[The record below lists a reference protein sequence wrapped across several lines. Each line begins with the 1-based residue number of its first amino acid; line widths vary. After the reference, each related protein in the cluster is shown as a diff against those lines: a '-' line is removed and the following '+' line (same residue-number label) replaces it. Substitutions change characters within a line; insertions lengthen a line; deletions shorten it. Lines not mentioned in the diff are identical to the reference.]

1 MFRIFLFLSFYL
13 VCSASTALFAQIYE
27 YKDKQGVLHF
37 TNDIMKVPTH
47 LRDHVK
53 KYDEIKSPPASG
65 VKPSSGPKTASKKAK
80 AAPETPGRLTEG
92 HKEKDLRSLINQKR
106 RELDQEYQNLMNEKE
121 RIAAETKTWRIR
133 YSVRKRKSVAR
144 GKINGAQG

>member
-1 MFRIFLFLSFYL
+1 
-13 VCSASTALFAQIYE
+13 
-27 YKDKQGVLHF
+27 
-37 TNDIMKVPTH
+37 MKVPTH

-144 GKINGAQG
+144 GKLMELKVKEAKWQEKFQAFEKKKKDLQQLENRLRKEKTGKPGTSGN